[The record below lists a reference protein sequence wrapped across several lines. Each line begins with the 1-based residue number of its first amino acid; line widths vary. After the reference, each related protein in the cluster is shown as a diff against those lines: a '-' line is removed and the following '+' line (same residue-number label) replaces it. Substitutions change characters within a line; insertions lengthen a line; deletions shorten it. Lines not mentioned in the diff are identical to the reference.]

1 MALSNNP
8 REGNL
13 RFVSSLLY
21 KVIAT
26 NSQDQQIQGDIMKK
40 VRDVLNAKGND
51 TFSII
56 PTATVWDAIK
66 LMTEKG
72 VGALLVTENDVL
84 VGIVSERDYL
94 IKVELLGRTSQ
105 TTTVSE
111 IMTANPFTVSPNF
124 DMEAC
129 MQLMT
134 DKRIRHLPVVENGK
148 LLTMISIRDLLECT
162 MQEQKYLI
170 QQLEQYIRGESY

>member
-1 MALSNNP
+1 
-8 REGNL
+8 
-13 RFVSSLLY
+13 
-21 KVIAT
+21 
-26 NSQDQQIQGDIMKK
+26 MKN
-40 VRDVLNAKGND
+40 VRDVLNAKGNSD
-51 TFSII
+51 TFSIS
-56 PTATVWDAIK
+56 PNAMVWDAIK

-72 VGALLVTENDVL
+72 VGALLVTDNGDL

-94 IKVELLGRTSQ
+94 KKVALMGRTSQ
-105 TTTVSE
+105 TTAVSE
-111 IMTANPFTVSPNF
+111 IMTANPFTVSPDV
-124 DMEAC
+124 DMEDC

-148 LLTMISIRDLLECT
+148 LLAMISIRDLLEST

>member
-1 MALSNNP
+1 
-8 REGNL
+8 
-13 RFVSSLLY
+13 
-21 KVIAT
+21 
-26 NSQDQQIQGDIMKK
+26 MKK
-40 VRDVLNAKGND
+40 VRDVLKAKVNND
-51 TFSII
+51 TFSIT
-56 PTATVWDAIK
+56 PNATVWNAIK
-66 LMTEKG
+66 LMAEKG
-72 VGALLVTENDVL
+72 VGALLVTENDAL
-84 VGIVSERDYL
+84 LGIVSERDYL

>member
-1 MALSNNP
+1 M
-8 REGNL
+8 
-13 RFVSSLLY
+13 
-21 KVIAT
+21 K
-26 NSQDQQIQGDIMKK
+26 GDIKKK
-40 VRDVLNAKGND
+40 VRDVLKAKVNND
-51 TFSII
+51 TFSIT
-56 PTATVWDAIK
+56 PNATVWNAIK
-66 LMTEKG
+66 LMAEKG
-72 VGALLVTENDVL
+72 VGALLVTENDAL

-134 DKRIRHLPVVENGK
+134 DKRIRHLPVVENDK
-148 LLTMISIRDLLECT
+148 LLGMISIRDLLEST